1 MKTVQLA
8 KNVFV
13 KTETRGCNFGYVVTS
28 EGVVLIDAPDDP
40 AYVEEYAGE
49 ITRLGKIRYIIN
61 TEYHFDHNMTNGFFD
76 APVIASDITKS
87 LIPTN
92 TDRWLRQATKQLYAE
107 PFTVPSP
114 EIYRKGWP
122 SITFSDRMTLSLG
135 KHTFQIILLPG
146 HTAGQTA
153 VYIPE
158 EKVVFASDNVSASG
172 VIGALHDALPY
183 KYLDSLEFLKTLD
196 VNSIQ
201 TGHGD
206 LLTNNI
212 RECLDQLSA
221 SLRERVEA
229 VEKFKAEGIRVRE
242 ASELWEKMFPEKPRP
257 ASEGYAPRG
266 AGGSRFALAHLY
278 QVIGGNTGY

>member
-8 KNVFV
+8 TNVFV

-28 EGVVLIDAPDDP
+28 EGVVLIDAPGDP
-40 AYVEEYAGE
+40 AYVEDYTKELAK
-49 ITRLGKIRYIIN
+49 LGKIRYIIN

-76 APVIASDITKS
+76 TPVIASDITKA

-92 TDRWLRQATKQLYAE
+92 TDRWMRQATERLYAE

-114 EIYRKGWP
+114 ETYRKGWP
-122 SITFSDRMTLSLG
+122 SITFPERMTLSLG
-135 KHTFQIILLPG
+135 EYTFQIILLPG
-146 HTAGQTA
+146 HTAGQTV

-158 EKVVFASDNVSASG
+158 EKIVFASDNVSASG
-172 VIGALHDALPY
+172 VVGGLHDAVPY
-183 KYLDSLEFLKTLD
+183 KYLESLEFLKTLD
-196 VNSIQ
+196 VRAIQ

-206 LLTNNI
+206 LLTSNI
-212 RECLDQLSA
+212 RSCLDKLSS

-229 VEKFKAEGIRVRE
+229 VENFKAEGIRVRE
-242 ASELWEKMFPEKPRP
+242 AAELWEKMFPEQPRP
-257 ASEGYAPRG
+257 ASEGFAPRG

>member
-1 MKTVQLA
+1 MKTERLT

-13 KTETRGCNFGYVVTS
+13 KTETRGCNPGYVVTS
-28 EGVVLIDAPDDP
+28 EGVVLIDAPGDP
-40 AYVEEYAGE
+40 AYVEEYAKE
-49 ITRLGKIRYIIN
+49 IAKLGKIRYIIN

-76 APVIASDITKS
+76 APVIASDTTKA

-92 TDRWLRQATKQLYAE
+92 TDRWMRQATKQLYAE

-114 EIYRKGWP
+114 EKYQKGWP
-122 SITFSDRMTLSLG
+122 SITFSDRMTLCLG
-135 KHTFQIILLPG
+135 KHTFQIMLLPG

-172 VIGALHDALPY
+172 VIGGLHDALPY
-183 KYLDSLEFLKTLD
+183 KWQESLEFLETLD
-196 VNSIQ
+196 VRCIQ

-206 LLTNNI
+206 LLTSNI
-212 RECLDQLSA
+212 RSCLDQLSS

-242 ASELWEKMFPEKPRP
+242 AAELYEKMFPEKPPP
-257 ASEGYAPRG
+257 ASEGFAPRG
-266 AGGSRFALAHLY
+266 AGRSRFALAHLY